1 MTIDTKDI
9 LNSILAS
16 ISRIDYIKP
25 DEIPGIDLYMDQVT
39 TFMENHLSSS
49 KRHPE
54 DKVLTKTMIN
64 NYAKNHLVPPPVK
77 KKYSREHIL
86 MLTFIYYFKNIMS
99 INDIQ
104 VLLGPIAEEFFPGN
118 GSLKLQEVYQEIM
131 DLELEQIEPLI
142 KDVSRKFNKARSSF
156 SDADEKEQDIVIVMS
171 GEKPS
176 AGGQVFQIAEEMP
189 SFPGGIDECMRYIA
203 RHVKYPAISIENGAQ
218 GIVSVRFIIEKDGSI
233 SNPKIAQGV
242 DEYLDKEAMR
252 VIMSMP
258 KWKPGKQRGV
268 AVRTQFTLPV
278 KFRLVVDE
286 AKKDNTPLQNRKK

>member
-25 DEIPGIDLYMDQVT
+25 EEIPGIDLYMDQVT
-39 TFMENHLSSS
+39 TFMENNLSSS

-64 NYAKNHLVPPPVK
+64 NYAKNHLLPPPVK

-118 GSLKLQEVYQEIM
+118 GSLKLTEVYQEIM

-156 SDADEKEQDIVIVMS
+156 SDADEKEQDFLQKFAFICMLSFDVYV
-171 GEKPS
+171 KK
-176 AGGQVFQIAEEMP
+176 QV
-189 SFPGGIDECMRYIA
+189 
-203 RHVKYPAISIENGAQ
+203 IENLIDQMA
-218 GIVSVRFIIEKDGSI
+218 
-233 SNPKIAQGV
+233 
-242 DEYLDKEAMR
+242 
-252 VIMSMP
+252 
-258 KWKPGKQRGV
+258 
-268 AVRTQFTLPV
+268 TQDSS
-278 KFRLVVDE
+278 KNQD
-286 AKKDNTPLQNRKK
+286 